1 MIEFHS
7 YLSIKYNMHLVV
19 NILKPNIKEKDKY
32 NVLIIRERF
41 DELIKQYKIEVK
53 EIEQRNLF
61 IKNTLRNTN
70 TDLYSFLTDKQIFV
84 NKLSN
89 MNVIKTNSV
98 LQVGKYFKRWSVLTK
113 QEQIERFESFSH
125 FYVDKHLVNT
135 LIIEKEERDKMVEIL
150 FDLLKNNFETKRM
163 VYRDYVWNITRGVI
177 ETIKILRYNKNTG
190 FVLAFTKQMPS
201 KDGQLKKQMSL
212 TNGQLSNES
221 GSSDT
226 LKKKVSSRTIITKDS
241 EKIINEELLFFILT
255 RIKNGVDTIDQKDK
269 EIFCDT
275 IKIKLKVKKLM
286 LNDKTRIYKKY
297 DEIFEIVK
305 NNKS

>member
-1 MIEFHS
+1 MTF
-7 YLSIKYNMHLVV
+7 VQ
-19 NILKPNIKEKDKY
+19 
-32 NVLIIRERF
+32 NVP
-41 DELIKQYKIEVK
+41 ELTE
-53 EIEQRNLF
+53 
-61 IKNTLRNTN
+61 
-70 TDLYSFLTDKQIFV
+70 
-84 NKLSN
+84 
-89 MNVIKTNSV
+89 
-98 LQVGKYFKRWSVLTK
+98 
-113 QEQIERFESFSH
+113 
-125 FYVDKHLVNT
+125 
-135 LIIEKEERDKMVEIL
+135 IEKEEFKK
-150 FDLLKNNFETKRM
+150 LKEQRRLEKQSKQQVTFINSTSTPRL
-163 VYRDYVWNITRGVI
+163 T
-177 ETIKILRYNKNTG
+177 TNKNTG